1 MSLHCSYL
9 NILMR
14 AWQGHII
21 KRAPVAPLNPWY
33 VGAFHRRFPPNM
45 AFMLFSWIILSAMPL
60 LFIFFLFLFFLN
72 MPVGARENNT
82 GLLQDSDATAGKKY
96 FLLPRIRTFVHFNN
110 LFPSAFYY
118 IFYLWIHYSLVS
130 SIFSYLY
137 AFLLNPFRFFPKMCM
152 TQVGVIPP
160 PLPLHLPL
168 CKAPLLKS
176 CVFW

>member
-1 MSLHCSYL
+1 MS
-9 NILMR
+9 
-14 AWQGHII
+14 GHFI
-21 KRAPVAPLNPWY
+21 A
-33 VGAFHRRFPPNM
+33 AFHLIWHLCYFHE
-45 AFMLFSWIILSAMPL
+45 LFYL
-60 LFIFFLFLFFLN
+60 LCHYFSSFFLFLFFLN

-176 CVFW
+176 CVF